1 MNQSKLTIIFL
12 CLSLSGC
19 ELINRYKIVEV
30 EQQSQ
35 EVTEKPDIDRFCVV
49 ADVDPLYDNNCDLSY
64 WLSFWIDNNN
74 RSWVQRKSAIAMLG
88 DGTFDKFRK
97 ILLSQGKGT
106 PFQDRLRAQTWL
118 DELIPAVTP
127 WMQSFLKVLV
137 YQPSQEM
144 LEFESALTILSRL
157 NGNQSEE
164 LEEQLQQIREQ
175 QQQIEQLLK
184 IEASMME
191 KREGI
196 NQ

>member
-1 MNQSKLTIIFL
+1 MNKSRLGIIL
-12 CLSLSGC
+12 LSLSLSGC
-19 ELINRYKIVEV
+19 ELVNRYKIVEV
-30 EQQSQ
+30 QQESQ
-35 EVTEKPDIDRFCVV
+35 EVSEKPSANGFCVV
-49 ADVDPLYDNNCDLSY
+49 TEEDPLLDNNCDLSY

-74 RSWVQRKSAIAMLG
+74 RSWVQRKNAIAMLG

-118 DELIPAVTP
+118 DELMPLVSP
-127 WMQSFLKVLV
+127 WMKSFLKVLV

-144 LEFESALTILSRL
+144 LEFESALTILSRV
-157 NGNQSEE
+157 NGNQSAE